1 MGDYFLFLYSIFII
15 IDGKNNTFLC
25 VLKMSEQTEQEQSS
39 SEQSVSLTLCEKQQ
53 KESILLQLIADL
65 VQGMQSLYESNSLS
79 PVNLNQIFKKI
90 LSDFYQRDDIPKVD
104 TFAILNSFRK
114 MKEIPFEHDSKK
126 WTFYFSKET
135 SLTSGKTEMT
145 ITVESSMIIG
155 IFRTIIDR
163 LDPIQQDLLFLMYR
177 SILREREVSPKIP
190 NFELTIE
197 QDYQFWC
204 DSLEWKTQRNKFLL
218 KCKYEF
224 IRQPFFSK
232 KDTKFYLDELSRS
245 SGYPFT
251 PESFREFLGRY
262 YIKSN
267 SVLDFEPMF

>member
-1 MGDYFLFLYSIFII
+1 
-15 IDGKNNTFLC
+15 
-25 VLKMSEQTEQEQSS
+25 MSEQTEQQS

-65 VQGMQSLYESNSLS
+65 VQAMQSSYESDSLS
-79 PVNLNQIFKKI
+79 VLTLNQIFKKI
-90 LSDFYQRDDIPKVD
+90 LYDFSQRSDIPKVD
-104 TFAILNSFRK
+104 TFAILNSLRK
-114 MKEIPFEHDSKK
+114 MREILFKHDSKN
-126 WTFYFSKET
+126 WTFCFSKET
-135 SLTSGKTEMT
+135 SLTSGKSNMIIT
-145 ITVESSMIIG
+145 IESSMIIG

-197 QDYQFWC
+197 QDYQFWY
-204 DSLEWKTQRNKFLL
+204 DSLEWKTQRNTFLL
-218 KCKYEF
+218 NCKYEF

-232 KDTKFYLDELSRS
+232 KDTKFYLGELSRS

-262 YIKSN
+262 YIKSD